1 MNEKLKPC
9 PFCGASG
16 EELGILT
23 DSDMSSSPAR
33 RVQCYSCNIEPPF
46 YPDEAS
52 AIAAWN
58 RRELER
64 ASQLGSGDKV
74 DAARWRVFER
84 ALRTGHL
91 RGAAY
96 GRRFKIIETCPVT
109 GDEKEFNAFV
119 EAIDAARASL
129 DGPTEGQLA

>member
-1 MNEKLKPC
+1 MAEKLDLD
-9 PFCGASG
+9 AL
-16 EELGILT
+16 EIAHLG
-23 DSDMSSSPAR
+23 
-33 RVQCYSCNIEPPF
+33 RVI
-46 YPDEAS
+46 YPEVWRKLLAY
-52 AIAAWN
+52 A
-58 RRELER
+58 RELER
-64 ASQLGSGDKV
+64 ASQPGSGDKV

-129 DGPTEGQLA
+129 DGRREGHE